1 MIRHIV
7 LAFAVI
13 AGLSGAV
20 LASAGM
26 IAQPAAACGD
36 KHPG

>member
-1 MIRHIV
+1 MIRYIV

-20 LASAGM
+20 FVSSALT
-26 IAQPAAACGD
+26 AQPAAACEQRTS
-36 KHPG
+36 